1 MSINLS
7 YIKPRNSL
15 NVACVK
21 SDLCNAIILRVQ
33 SIEGYSELKFDNEL
47 LIFICNCIENTV
59 DSKKFDKKTL
69 VLEILGKLFELTEQ
83 ESGVI
88 SKSVDFL
95 CNNSLVTKVPS
106 IQKYSSIIS
115 SYMRS
120 KF

>member
-15 NVACVK
+15 SVACIK

-33 SIEGYSELKFDNEL
+33 SIDGFQNLKFDNEL
-47 LIFICNCIENTV
+47 LIFVCNCIENTV
-59 DSKKFDKKTL
+59 DSKKLDKKTL
-69 VLEILGKLFELTEQ
+69 VLEIFIKLFELSEQ
-83 ESGVI
+83 ESAII

-95 CNNSLVTKVPS
+95 CDNSLVAKVPS
-106 IQKYSSIIS
+106 IQKYSSILS